1 MESDSVKIETIY
13 QDMGPKANPRY
24 KFSHFKATVGD
35 TVYDPI
41 PIKCLRVSELQVL
54 HELLDHAYNAGFN
67 EAVRREQA

>member
-24 KFSHFKATVGD
+24 KFSHFKSTVGD

-41 PIKCLRVSELQVL
+41 PIKFLRVSELQVL
-54 HELLDHAYNAGFN
+54 H
-67 EAVRREQA
+67 

>member
-41 PIKCLRVSELQVL
+41 PIKFLRVSELQVL
-54 HELLDHAYNAGFN
+54 H
-67 EAVRREQA
+67 